1 MHNTTYFAF
10 YNDENW
16 GQFLHFKIFYSP
28 HIIWAMKLIIH
39 RGDKEIG
46 GSCIEIRSN
55 SGASIFIDAGLELYG
70 EKATLPKE
78 IENTDAVFLSHAH
91 PDHFGLLGGVLP
103 NIPMY
108 CGEITESILQIMIAF
123 NGDKF
128 DKIDR
133 KFLHFKSGEEVKI
146 KDISIT
152 PFLTDHSVPDS
163 YAFLVKADG
172 KTVFYSG
179 DFRTGGRKHHCIT
192 RILNAVKK
200 PNILIADCTCIEGR
214 KEGIKT
220 EEELEE
226 KIVNLISANSNLPVF
241 AICSAIN
248 VDRIVTLY
256 KATRRNKR
264 IFVCDIYTALILWAM
279 GRSGAKVPQ
288 ITWEYVKVLSRDDI
302 AKSQRVLLELF
313 FKKLGFQDFKDII
326 YRKNASITAEE
337 ISKSPHKYL
346 LKLNRVRDIQ
356 KACGIEKFLLIYS
369 MWSGYLT
376 PEFDKRGHYRDLMG
390 DTNIIFENL
399 HTGGHP
405 TREDL
410 KKFINE
416 MSPEY
421 LLPFHTNSQDYI
433 IAHKD
438 ELFGDICCTQRL
450 ITEIY
455 GSELKVP

>member
-1 MHNTTYFAF
+1 
-10 YNDENW
+10 
-16 GQFLHFKIFYSP
+16 
-28 HIIWAMKLIIH
+28 MKLIIH

-46 GSCIEIRSN
+46 ASCIEIRSD

-70 EKATLPKE
+70 EKATMPKE
-78 IENTDAVFLSHAH
+78 IENTDAIFLSHAH
-91 PDHFGLLGGVLP
+91 PDHFGLLGEVP
-103 NIPMY
+103 QNIPMY

-123 NGDKF
+123 NGDKYE
-128 DKIDR
+128 KIE
-133 KFLHFKSGEEVKI
+133 KSFLHFKNGEEVKI
-146 KDISIT
+146 KDISVT

-172 KTVFYSG
+172 QSVFYSG
-179 DFRTGGRKHHCIT
+179 DFRTGGRKHNCIEH
-192 RILNAVKK
+192 ILNAVKS

-226 KIVNLISANSNLPVF
+226 KIVNLISANLNLPVF

-256 KATRRNKR
+256 KAARRNKR
-264 IFVCDIYTALILWAM
+264 VFVCDIYTALILWAM
-279 GRSGAKVPQ
+279 GKSGAKVPQ
-288 ITWEYVKVLSRDDI
+288 ITWDYVKVLSRGDI

-313 FKKLGFQDFKDII
+313 FKKLGFQDFRDII

-346 LKLNRVRDIQ
+346 LKLNRVRDVQ
-356 KACGIEKFLLIYS
+356 KACGIKKFVLIYS
-369 MWSGYLT
+369 MWSGYLS
-376 PEFDKRGHYRDLMG
+376 PEFNKFGHYKDLM
-390 DTNIIFENL
+390 DNPNVIFEIL
-399 HTGGHP
+399 HTGGHS

-410 KKFINE
+410 KKFINV

-421 LLPFHTNSQDYI
+421 LLPFHTNSQEYI

-438 ELFGDICCTQRL
+438 ELFGDFCCTQRL

>member
-1 MHNTTYFAF
+1 
-10 YNDENW
+10 
-16 GQFLHFKIFYSP
+16 
-28 HIIWAMKLIIH
+28 MKLIIH

-91 PDHFGLLGGVLP
+91 PDHFGLLGGVPP

>member
-1 MHNTTYFAF
+1 
-10 YNDENW
+10 
-16 GQFLHFKIFYSP
+16 
-28 HIIWAMKLIIH
+28 MKLIIH

-46 GSCIEIRSN
+46 ASCIEIRSD

-70 EKATLPKE
+70 EKAELPKE
-78 IENTDAVFLSHAH
+78 IENADAVFLSHAH
-91 PDHFGLLGGVLP
+91 PDHFGLLGGVPP

-200 PNILIADCTCIEGR
+200 PNILIADCTCIEPR
-214 KEGIKT
+214 EGSIKT
-220 EEELEE
+220 EEELAK
-226 KIVNLISANSNLPVF
+226 KITETISANSNLPVF

-256 KATRRNKR
+256 KAARRNKR

-313 FKKLGFQDFKDII
+313 FKKLGFQDFRDIV

-337 ISKSPHKYL
+337 ISKNPHKYL
-346 LKLNRVRDIQ
+346 LKLNRVRDLQ
-356 KACGIEKFLLIYS
+356 SACKMAKLLLIYS
-369 MWSGYLT
+369 MWSGYLSS
-376 PEFDKRGHYRDLMG
+376 EFDKQGNYKDLT
-390 DTNIIFENL
+390 DDPNVIFKIL
-399 HTGGHP
+399 HTGGHSASKDIK
-405 TREDL
+405 R
-410 KKFINE
+410 FIGGLA
-416 MSPEY
+416 PEF
-421 LLPFHTNSQDYI
+421 LLPFHTNSQEYV
-433 IAHKD
+433 AKHKD
-438 ELFGDICCTQRL
+438 ELFVDFSCPPRL
-450 ITEIY
+450 ITELNN
-455 GSELKVP
+455 SELNVL

>member
-1 MHNTTYFAF
+1 
-10 YNDENW
+10 
-16 GQFLHFKIFYSP
+16 
-28 HIIWAMKLIIH
+28 MKLIIH

-91 PDHFGLLGGVLP
+91 PDHFGLLGGVPP

-172 KTVFYSG
+172 KTVLYSG

-200 PNILIADCTCIEGR
+200 PNILIADCTCIEPR
-214 KEGIKT
+214 EGSIKT
-220 EEELEE
+220 EEELAK
-226 KIVNLISANSNLPVF
+226 KITETISANSNLPVF

-248 VDRIVTLY
+248 VDRIVTIY

-279 GRSGAKVPQ
+279 GKSGARVPQ

-302 AKSQRVLLELF
+302 AKSQRVLLELS
-313 FKKLGFQDFKDII
+313 FKKLGFKDFRDII
-326 YRKNASITAEE
+326 YRKNTSITAEE
-337 ISKSPHKYL
+337 ISKNPHKYL
-346 LKLNRVRDIQ
+346 LKLNRVRDLQ
-356 KACGIEKFLLIYS
+356 SACKMEKLLLIYS
-369 MWSGYLT
+369 MWSGYLSS
-376 PEFDKRGHYRDLMG
+376 EFDKQGHYKGLM
-390 DTNIIFENL
+390 DDPNVIFKIL
-399 HTGGHP
+399 HTGGHSASKDIK
-405 TREDL
+405 R
-410 KKFINE
+410 FIGGLA
-416 MSPEY
+416 PEF

-438 ELFGDICCTQRL
+438 EVFGDFSCPPRL
-450 ITEIY
+450 ITELNEN
-455 GSELKVP
+455 ELNVL

>member
-1 MHNTTYFAF
+1 
-10 YNDENW
+10 
-16 GQFLHFKIFYSP
+16 
-28 HIIWAMKLIIH
+28 MKLIIH

-70 EKATLPKE
+70 EKAKLPKE
-78 IENTDAVFLSHAH
+78 IENTDAIFLSHAH
-91 PDHFGLLGGVLP
+91 PDHFGLLGRVSQ

-163 YAFLVKADG
+163 YAFLVKTDG
-172 KTVFYSG
+172 KAVLYSG
-179 DFRTGGRKHHCIT
+179 DFRTGGRKHNCIT

-200 PNILIADCTCIEGR
+200 PNILIADCTCIEPR
-214 KEGIKT
+214 EGSIKT
-220 EEELEE
+220 EEELAE
-226 KIVNLISANSNLPVF
+226 KITETISANSNLPVF

-248 VDRIVTLY
+248 VDRIVTIY

-279 GRSGAKVPQ
+279 GKSGVKVPQ

-302 AKSQRVLLELF
+302 AKSQRVLLELS
-313 FKKLGFQDFKDII
+313 FKKLGFKDFRDII
-326 YRKNASITAEE
+326 YRKNTSITAEE
-337 ISKSPHKYL
+337 ISKNPHKYL

-356 KACGIEKFLLIYS
+356 KACGIGKFVLIYS

-376 PEFDKRGHYRDLMG
+376 PEFDKRGQYRDLMG

-399 HTGGHP
+399 HTGGHSAS
-405 TREDL
+405 EDL
-410 KKFINE
+410 KRFI
-416 MSPEY
+416 SGLDPES
-421 LLPFHTNSQDYI
+421 LLPFHTNSQEYI
-433 IAHKD
+433 SQNPDTFGNINILNLSECNQ
-438 ELFGDICCTQRL
+438 EL
-450 ITEIY
+450 E
-455 GSELKVP
+455 V